1 MTRPMIVILR
11 TVLCRSLVEYII
23 ALVNI
28 SYKHV
33 RCLLDWFRRLF
44 IYIYFMLLKDVCINK
59 RNNSITET
67 SPCEKHPRFAPNI

>member
-33 RCLLDWFRRLF
+33 RCQLDWFPSIVHIF
-44 IYIYFMLLKDVCINK
+44 ILCCFKMFVQTRETIQTLSAVCECGI
-59 RNNSITET
+59 S
-67 SPCEKHPRFAPNI
+67 